1 MPPEVA
7 KKIVI
12 KYTSAVWVENPVAKA
27 WLSTNAMCDDQAI
40 YPMPFEEMRIVWDPW
55 FVEIR
60 GRKVSLLCGSAIG
73 LRFKVPAGDEQED
86 LIDAFLSLGAKV
98 KVAKDAK

>member
-1 MPPEVA
+1 
-7 KKIVI
+7 
-12 KYTSAVWVENPVAKA
+12 
-27 WLSTNAMCDDQAI
+27 
-40 YPMPFEEMRIVWDPW
+40 
-55 FVEIR
+55 
-60 GRKVSLLCGSAIG
+60 VSLLCGSAIG